1 MNIIVFGLNHKTAP
15 IEIREKFFLNPL
27 QQDLLL
33 SELKSDASVVEA
45 LVLST
50 CNRTEVY
57 IHGIAPDP
65 STPPLNFCRQRGTGL
80 EFILKLILDIKKIE
94 FQPELKRYFYFYE
107 RRAALRHLLC
117 VTAGLDSLIL
127 GEKQIIGQV
136 KTAVDRARSKGMF
149 GKYFNILSNI
159 AIRTAKKAQG
169 ETQISL
175 GGSSVSWAAMSMAE
189 EILGTLEG
197 KSILIIGAGKMGEL
211 ALKQIR
217 NKGVKNIYLM
227 NRTGEAAQAL
237 AETCGVMAVS
247 FMDIKEILTE
257 SDVCICAAG
266 APHYILDRKTMEKIM
281 SLRHDR
287 KLILIDISM
296 PRNIDPQVA
305 SVHQVFLSHIDDL
318 NKVVG
323 ENMVK
328 RQASIFSV
336 EKIIDR
342 QLTIF
347 YEKLKK
353 LNDNSLADD
362 FFESFT
368 SS

>member
-1 MNIIVFGLNHKTAP
+1 MNIIVFGINHKTAP

-33 SELKSDASVVEA
+33 SELKSDPSVAEA
-45 LVLST
+45 FVLST

-57 IHGIAPDP
+57 VHGIR
-65 STPPLNFCRQRGTGL
+65 TPNYL
-80 EFILKLILDIKKIE
+80 ESIFKLISEIKKIE
-94 FQPELKRYFYFYE
+94 SQPEFKQYFYFYE
-107 RRAALRHLLC
+107 KEQSLRHLLC
-117 VTAGLDSLIL
+117 VTSGLDSLVL

-136 KTAVDRARSKGMF
+136 KTAVERARARGMF
-149 GKYFNILSNI
+149 GRYFNILSNI
-159 AIRTAKKAQG
+159 AIRTAKKAQS
-169 ETQISL
+169 ETQISF

-189 EILGTLEG
+189 DILGTLDG
-197 KSILIIGAGKMGEL
+197 KSILILGAGKMGEL
-211 ALKQIR
+211 ALNQIR

-227 NRTGEAAQAL
+227 NRTGEAAQTFAQ
-237 AETCGVMAVS
+237 TCGAIAVS
-247 FMDIKEILTE
+247 FMDIKEILSE
-257 SDVCICAAG
+257 VDVCICAAG
-266 APHYILDRKTMEKIM
+266 APHYILDRKIIEKIM
-281 SLRHDR
+281 LLRQNR

-305 SVHQVFLSHIDDL
+305 YVHQVFLSHIDDL

-328 RQASIFSV
+328 RQAAILSV
-336 EKIIDR
+336 EKIIDQ
-342 QLTIF
+342 QLVIF

-353 LNDNSLADD
+353 FKKNSFTDD
-362 FFESFT
+362 FSESFK